1 MEILNL
7 PKHLATI
14 TVLSIHLN
22 LKAAVYNINF
32 ISLELSILLE
42 LKQGFFLNLKML
54 PRKRQNVSSLLF
66 IFYLYLTSLKVT

>member
-42 LKQGFFLNLKML
+42 LKQGFFLNLKT
-54 PRKRQNVSSLLF
+54 
-66 IFYLYLTSLKVT
+66 YLEKDKMCRHFCLSFTYI